1 LSTGSVTT
9 YRSYN
14 VYWRKFI
21 LLSPLTQKN
30 NLETHFFTKLSP
42 KYSAAYRNYYTY
54 QNLQGVRTASFI
66 FLTLSIIIR
75 ILYHVFPESLTKAQN
90 FPEFNFINWI
100 FIAVTPFF
108 YIVSHL
114 LVVNMRKTKRATAG
128 MALFVF
134 VFALY
139 IICCGMYSSFISTS
153 DPSNALT
160 LYLIALSIVSVMFVF
175 EYHETIVLLV
185 GIELLF
191 TMMLFHAQVGP
202 TEMTHNQMISA
213 ILLAGFY
220 LTSRYFFSYKASY
233 YGQIVEISQK
243 NKEIEK
249 ANNFKNQVLGTVAHD
264 LRNPIAAVESLA
276 MMMELEDIDEDT
288 QENLTMMRDSCV
300 KARTIIDDL
309 LDAARNDNMNAFDTT
324 RTELNKC
331 LQDIVNTWRI
341 QQSNV
346 VFISDEKAVYALINH
361 EKFPRVI
368 DNLISNA
375 IKFSKETDNVEVHL
389 TRQKNDIII
398 AVKDQGLGIPKALI
412 PKLFERFSG
421 AGRTGLRGE
430 QSTGIGLSIAKEII
444 ESHGGTITVESQE
457 GKGSTF
463 TITLPVAV

>member
-1 LSTGSVTT
+1 
-9 YRSYN
+9 
-14 VYWRKFI
+14 
-21 LLSPLTQKN
+21 
-30 NLETHFFTKLSP
+30 
-42 KYSAAYRNYYTY
+42 
-54 QNLQGVRTASFI
+54 
-66 FLTLSIIIR
+66 
-75 ILYHVFPESLTKAQN
+75 
-90 FPEFNFINWI
+90 
-100 FIAVTPFF
+100 
-108 YIVSHL
+108 
-114 LVVNMRKTKRATAG
+114 MR
-128 MALFVF
+128 
-134 VFALY
+134 
-139 IICCGMYSSFISTS
+139 
-153 DPSNALT
+153 
-160 LYLIALSIVSVMFVF
+160 
-175 EYHETIVLLV
+175 
-185 GIELLF
+185 
-191 TMMLFHAQVGP
+191 
-202 TEMTHNQMISA
+202 
-213 ILLAGFY
+213 
-220 LTSRYFFSYKASY
+220 
-233 YGQIVEISQK
+233 
-243 NKEIEK
+243 
-249 ANNFKNQVLGTVAHD
+249 
-264 LRNPIAAVESLA
+264 
-276 MMMELEDIDEDT
+276 
-288 QENLTMMRDSCV
+288 